1 MEQSQ
6 HPVLTDLYRK
16 IELLELDNVTLRSER
31 DRLYV
36 DHERDVENIRDILLD
51 ALSVEQQGYVD
62 VNILANSIADV
73 LGIELTKTVNVILH
87 LNVEASMTVP
97 AHFDVSDLDITEVS
111 VDAFNTEVENF
122 SVDSWDVYG
131 IEEN

>member
-1 MEQSQ
+1 MESQ
-6 HPVLTDLYRK
+6 HPVLTNLRRQ
-16 IELLELDNVTLRSER
+16 IELLELDNVTLRNER

-36 DHERDVENIRDILLD
+36 DHERDVESIRDILLD
-51 ALSVEQQGYVD
+51 ALSADQRDYVD
-62 VNILANSIADV
+62 IDILANSIADV
-73 LGIELTKTVNVILH
+73 LGIELTKTVNVVIH

-97 AHFDVSDLDITEVS
+97 AHFDISDLTLTDVGKDSDNID
-111 VDAFNTEVENF
+111 VDNF

>member
-1 MEQSQ
+1 MESQ
-6 HPVLTDLYRK
+6 HPVLTNLRRQ
-16 IELLELDNVTLRSER
+16 IELLELDNVTLRNER

-36 DHERDVENIRDILLD
+36 DHERDVESIRDILLD
-51 ALSVEQQGYVD
+51 ALSADQRDYVD
-62 VNILANSIADV
+62 IDILANSIADV
-73 LGIELTKTVNVILH
+73 LGIELTKTVNVVIH

-97 AHFDVSDLDITEVS
+97 AHFDISDLTLTDVGMDSDNID
-111 VDAFNTEVENF
+111 VDNF

>member
-1 MEQSQ
+1 MSTYNDTLVGNLRRQ
-6 HPVLTDLYRK
+6 

-36 DHERDVENIRDILLD
+36 DHERDVENIRDILID
-51 ALSVEQQGYVD
+51 SLSADQRSYVD
-62 VNILANSIADV
+62 VDILANSIADV
-73 LGIELTKTVNVILH
+73 LGIELTKTVNVLIS

-97 AHFDVSDLDITEVS
+97 ANFDVSDLDITNVGL
-111 VDAFNTEVENF
+111 DAFNTEVENF

-131 IEEN
+131 IDEQ